1 MQPQPALV
9 STTNRR
15 LSVVWPDEVG
25 QGGQALAEAAGSPG
39 PSAPV
44 LEEVERLLASV
55 DSNWSFD
62 SFQLSACTRG
72 HPLSVLGYY
81 LFAHVGFISKFE
93 IDQVKFARCVWARC
107 APGPSL
113 TARKE
118 SALSLHMCASLLTS
132 CPAVLPS
139 THPAQAG
146 LPRTPRPL
154 GLPRTPR
161 PPGLPRTPRYH

>member
-1 MQPQPALV
+1 MCACVSAGEFARISLQPQPALV

-81 LFAHVGFISKFE
+81 LFAHVGFISKFK

-107 APGPSL
+107 APGLWSL
-113 TARKE
+113 N
-118 SALSLHMCASLLTS
+118 MCLLA
-132 CPAVLPS
+132 P
-139 THPAQAG
+139 H
-146 LPRTPRPL
+146 RP
-154 GLPRTPR
+154 
-161 PPGLPRTPRYH
+161 